1 MKQTFKW
8 NPLESTEGLYDNL
21 ELALWDELYG
31 SKKHKAYYLFSVLY
45 SEGWWAENN
54 VEMIR
59 EAILNHSLHL
69 IWERRHPDNHDDDNI
84 DIYFLEDAQG
94 KSSIVLLH
102 SSLTL
107 VGEETVLD
115 IIPVNRRDYE
125 MTQIYPAP
133 LKPPKS
139 DTNKKPVLNKVFR

>member
-8 NPLESTEGLYDNL
+8 NPRESTEFLYDHL
-21 ELALWDELYG
+21 ELALWDDLYG
-31 SKKHKAYYLFSVLY
+31 SKNHTAYYLFSVLY

-94 KSSIVLLH
+94 KCSIVLLH
-102 SSLTL
+102 SSLTM

-115 IIPVNRRDYE
+115 IIPVNRHDYE

-133 LKPPKS
+133 AKP
-139 DTNKKPVLNKVFR
+139 TKPFSN

>member
-1 MKQTFKW
+1 MKQPFKW
-8 NPLESTEGLYDNL
+8 NPLESTEFLYEDL
-21 ELALWDELYG
+21 ELALWDDLQD
-31 SKKHKAYYLFSVLY
+31 SKNHKAYYLFSVLY

-54 VEMIR
+54 VAMVK

-84 DIYFLEDAQG
+84 DIYFLEDALG
-94 KSSIVLLH
+94 KYSIVLLH

-115 IIPVNRRDYE
+115 IIPVTRNDYE
-125 MTQIYPAP
+125 MTQIYPQ
-133 LKPPKS
+133 PPKLMSSNHHKKLES
-139 DTNKKPVLNKVFR
+139 DPC